1 MLYKEQRKG
10 REKVETCC
18 GRKEK
23 EQNHIGG
30 IAGMKISYHGHSVVK
45 IETNGKTILIDPF
58 LTGNELTDLD
68 PEKESP
74 DAILLT
80 HGHNDH
86 VGDTMAIA
94 KKSGAL
100 VVAPNELAVYLGW
113 QGLQTHGMNIGGA
126 KEFDFG
132 TVKFTKAFH
141 SSSYTT
147 DKNEII
153 YTGMPTG
160 ILFTAE
166 GKTIYH
172 AGDTS
177 LFGDMEWIGKMN
189 AIDIAFLP
197 IGDNFT
203 MGPSDAAE
211 AVKLLNPKVTVPIH
225 YNTFPPIQQDPQHF
239 KDLVTSHEVKVMNA
253 GDLMKL

>member
-1 MLYKEQRKG
+1 MQ
-10 REKVETCC
+10 
-18 GRKEK
+18 
-23 EQNHIGG
+23 
-30 IAGMKISYHGHSVVK
+30 ISYHGHSIVK
-45 IETNGKTILIDPF
+45 IKTGNHTILIDPF
-58 LTGNELTDLD
+58 ITGNKLTDLTVEE
-68 PEKESP
+68 EKP

-86 VGDTMAIA
+86 VGDTVAIA
-94 KKSGAL
+94 KASDAL
-100 VVAPNELAVYLGW
+100 VIAPNELAVYLGW
-113 QGLQTHGMNIGGA
+113 QGIKTHGMNIGGA
-126 KEFDFG
+126 CEFEFG

-147 DKNEII
+147 EDNQII

-177 LFGDMEWIGKMN
+177 LFGDMEMIGKRHP
-189 AIDIAFLP
+189 IDVAFVP

-203 MGPSDAAE
+203 MGPEDAAL
-211 AVKLLNPKVTVPIH
+211 AVELLNPKLAIPIH
-225 YNTFPPIQQDPQHF
+225 FNTFPPIEQDPETF
-239 KDLVTSHEVKVMNA
+239 RALVKGHEVKVLEA
-253 GDLMKL
+253 GGLFEL